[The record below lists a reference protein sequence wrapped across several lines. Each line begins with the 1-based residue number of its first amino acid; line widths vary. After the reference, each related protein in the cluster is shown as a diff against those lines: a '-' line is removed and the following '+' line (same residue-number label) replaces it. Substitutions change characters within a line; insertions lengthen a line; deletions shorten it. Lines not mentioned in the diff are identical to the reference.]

1 MARRYTYACTLS
13 FGQDGEPGY
22 TEIEVEVSYS
32 VSPGCPEQGPSYDSG
47 GQPGE
52 DPMVEDI
59 RLEKVEGEARPW
71 AMGWGNI
78 TDDEFATDCI
88 ENIEGSDRHL
98 EAMLNEA
105 SEEEADR
112 EDAARESQYEARRE
126 MAREPDST
134 GDPW

>member
-1 MARRYTYACTLS
+1 MSPRRYTYTTTLNW
-13 FGQDGEPGY
+13 GGDTP
-22 TEIEVEVSYS
+22 TAEIEVEVSYS
-32 VSPGCPEQGPSYDSG
+32 VLPGCPEQGPSYDSG

-88 ENIEGSDRHL
+88 EKIEGSDRHL

-105 SEEEADR
+105 AEEEAGR
-112 EDAARESQYEARRE
+112 EDDARESQYEARRE
-126 MAREPDST
+126 MARERDST
-134 GDPW
+134 GEPW